1 MGGRDRCRHK
11 YEVNAG
17 AGRDTGHHLGCQN
30 RICSDTFY
38 ELVTAR
44 HVEHSSLNL
53 VLSHLNTGLKL
64 HRFTA
69 KMLEIER
76 KYFSAIAI
84 RIYQAES
91 KSFSFSLIGWDIYF
105 GRDGGCCAA
114 INILYFPGRLSLYS
128 LLISSLGGT
137 DSILDHHHQYL
148 GHVDLDQTPRPGFNL
163 PTTRRL

>member
-53 VLSHLNTGLKL
+53 VLSHLNTRLKL

-76 KYFSAIAI
+76 KYFSASAI

-105 GRDGGCCAA
+105 GRDSRVLCCDK
-114 INILYFPGRLSLYS
+114 YFVFPWQIIPLFIIDIQSRGDR
-128 LLISSLGGT
+128 
-137 DSILDHHHQYL
+137 
-148 GHVDLDQTPRPGFNL
+148 
-163 PTTRRL
+163 

>member
-64 HRFTA
+64 HQLTA

-76 KYFSAIAI
+76 KYFSASAI

-105 GRDGGCCAA
+105 GRDRRVLCCDK
-114 INILYFPGRLSLYS
+114 YFVFPWQIIPLFIIDIQSRGDR
-128 LLISSLGGT
+128 
-137 DSILDHHHQYL
+137 
-148 GHVDLDQTPRPGFNL
+148 
-163 PTTRRL
+163 